1 MTPTIVFMSLYVL
14 TLIGIAIYLIVLATR
29 LVKAQER
36 SAQALVDIARKMKDS
51 LDR

>member
-1 MTPTIVFMSLYVL
+1 MNATIIFATLYIL

-36 SAQALVDIARKMKDS
+36 SAHALTEIARKLKDR
-51 LDR
+51 LDL